1 MVIHPSSFVALDAK
15 RPPDQLFTLW
25 MRRLNR
31 EISNFDR
38 GGWIYVFYEDDLLGG
53 LFKRDELANG
63 RSLVPV
69 NGELGLGRSGRRLR
83 RAQVSSLVKFSILS
97 SHYPHGNILGEGALS
112 ISISVLARL
121 RTMPTS
127 SDICVADALASASKR
142 NRVISTVLN
151 LRLSA
156 EISYLAITG

>member
-53 LFKRDELANG
+53 LFKNHWSIYCSSTNVPPSRDPYVAVESGIWKNLPSLAIHKQSM
-63 RSLVPV
+63 RS
-69 NGELGLGRSGRRLR
+69 
-83 RAQVSSLVKFSILS
+83 
-97 SHYPHGNILGEGALS
+97 NILGEGALS